1 MTVADASH
9 RDALLRLGAATS
21 EAVGRVLETFA
32 PGAVERGDVTVYGD
46 GEAPMGSIVRG
57 SVTASVSYIDGVTGA
72 NIFVL
77 PGAGARGLAAAM
89 GAPAPDEDESGEPPA
104 LTELEISAVSEASNQ
119 MMAAG
124 AAAIS
129 VVLGQQIGISPPDTR
144 VIDDPIAARESFGP
158 APHATSTTFMI
169 GGESCRLIQLV
180 PTAFV
185 VRMARA
191 LDEMGIDLPGREGTG
206 LHDADTVG
214 ANGALVDALG
224 DITLRVWAELGRAD
238 LPLGDALGLP
248 LGAVLELDRA
258 ADDPIDLFINGM
270 RFARGHLIVTDDRE
284 WALALDEVSGHPSA
298 GDAATAGP
306 APAGS
311 QPPTFTPPT
320 VTPDSPTEDPDP
332 PTDTQSEGAVA

>member
-1 MTVADASH
+1 
-9 RDALLRLGAATS
+9 
-21 EAVGRVLETFA
+21 
-32 PGAVERGDVTVYGD
+32 
-46 GEAPMGSIVRG
+46 
-57 SVTASVSYIDGVTGA
+57 
-72 NIFVL
+72 
-77 PGAGARGLAAAM
+77 M
-89 GAPAPDEDESGEPPA
+89 GAPPPDDDDSGEPPP

-119 MMAAG
+119 MMAAA

-129 VVLGQQIGISPPDTR
+129 VVLGQPLGISPPDTR

-180 PTAFV
+180 PSAFV

-191 LDEMGIDLPGREGTG
+191 LDEMGIELPGTG
-206 LHDADTVG
+206 EHDAHTVG

-224 DITLRVWAELGRAD
+224 DIKLRVWAELGRAD

-258 ADDPIDLFINGM
+258 ADDPIDLFVNGM

-311 QPPTFTPPT
+311 QPPTFTP
-320 VTPDSPTEDPDP
+320 DSPTEDQDP
-332 PTDTQSEGAVA
+332 PTDTQSEGAVV